1 MAAYGC
7 QGGDEHE
14 QAPACDWAPDCPVH
28 GILGAQ
34 QGTPDPPPFD
44 TTEPPPFGPVQKWGP
59 LPQRNGCRECGRR
72 TSHKLDCSRCTW
84 RGSNVIPLQRN
95 GD

>member
-7 QGGDEHE
+7 QSGDEHE

-34 QGTPDPPPFD
+34 QGTPDPPPF
-44 TTEPPPFGPVQKWGP
+44 GPVQKWGP
-59 LPQRNGCRECGRR
+59 HRNGCRECGRR

-84 RGSNVIPLQRN
+84 RGSNLIPLQRN

>member
-7 QGGDEHE
+7 QSGDEHE

-28 GILGAQ
+28 GILGSQ
-34 QGTPDPPPFD
+34 QG

-72 TSHKLDCSRCTW
+72 ASHKLDCTRCTW
-84 RGSNVIPLQRN
+84 RGSNLIPLQRN

>member
-7 QGGDEHE
+7 QSGGEHE

-34 QGTPDPPPFD
+34 QGTPA
-44 TTEPPPFGPVQKWGP
+44 PPPFGPVQKWGP
-59 LPQRNGCRECGRR
+59 MSQRNGCRECGRR
-72 TSHKLDCSRCTW
+72 ASHKLDCSRRTW
-84 RGSNVIPLQRN
+84 HGSNVIPSQRN